1 VRRGIDM
8 TVTPRPAST
17 VVLMDHMSRIY
28 LTKRPKTMKFM
39 GGHYVFPGGAV
50 EQDDHK
56 VDRQF
61 IKMVESN
68 ELAEQSYYVAA
79 ARELFEEV
87 GVLLC
92 CTYEGSEV
100 HFDEETEQKY
110 RRELLKGEISFLE
123 MLKNERIIL
132 NLESLTYF
140 GNLTTPKENPIR
152 FDTRF
157 FIARLPIGQSPKPD
171 RNEIEDA
178 AWYTPEEAL
187 SSYKRREITIAPPT
201 ILALKTIMD
210 HQVGRPLQMPNL
222 TSMNIQDIRE
232 LRF

>member
-1 VRRGIDM
+1 MV
-8 TVTPRPAST
+8 VTPRPAST
-17 VVLMDHMSRIY
+17 VVLMDHLSRIY
-28 LTKRPKTMKFM
+28 LTQRPKTMKFM

-50 EQDDHK
+50 EQGDHIE
-56 VDRQF
+56 DRQL
-61 IKMVESN
+61 IKMVDSY
-68 ELAEQSYYVAA
+68 ELAEQSFYVAA

-92 CTYEGSEV
+92 RTFEGSEV

-110 RRELLKGEISFLE
+110 RSQLLKGEISFLD
-123 MLKNERIIL
+123 MLKLEGIIF
-132 NLESLTYF
+132 NLESLRYF
-140 GNLTTPKENPIR
+140 GNLITPKENPIR

-187 SSYKRREITIAPPT
+187 SAYKRREITIAPPT

-210 HQVGRPLQMPNL
+210 HQIGRPLQMPNL
-222 TSMNIQDIRE
+222 TGLNIQDIRE